1 MPAQMTQMVQIYS
14 ASMCFSS
21 HILSPRL
28 PRSGSTAAP
37 GEGPIPWH
45 QCFTV
50 KNGGTWVLWG
60 WDGMAI
66 ADLSAVQK
74 SLGTLFSN
82 LGVSQ
87 SIFMQKMLQAMCSAG
102 GGLDFEL
109 PHLQSR
115 EENSWQTDRAGG
127 IHFSMHVRQSWSY
140 HGVKIGNWNNLV
152 DSEDLLTGN
161 QGRSIISAPFCPAT
175 PRPEDTSPAGLSHA
189 AGA

>member
-1 MPAQMTQMVQIYS
+1 M
-14 ASMCFSS
+14 
-21 HILSPRL
+21 
-28 PRSGSTAAP
+28 
-37 GEGPIPWH
+37 
-45 QCFTV
+45 
-50 KNGGTWVLWG
+50 LWG

-115 EENSWQTDRAGG
+115 EENS
-127 IHFSMHVRQSWSY
+127 
-140 HGVKIGNWNNLV
+140 
-152 DSEDLLTGN
+152 
-161 QGRSIISAPFCPAT
+161 
-175 PRPEDTSPAGLSHA
+175 
-189 AGA
+189 